1 MKNILQSYTTPELR
15 KFVSAH
21 NKKVRALVNEEV
33 KDIRRKMKAKRVIN
47 IVKKKRDEIIDIMVD
62 NKRFFKDIKM
72 KVSNAEQ
79 EKKEI
84 QQFEKELEKEL
95 KDPKVYNELFG
106 DLTKTESDKKV
117 KSFVKVNLDKLEK
130 SGVIKIDKEKAKK
143 AGVKLVRN
151 LKPKKKPKN
160 LKIKS

>member
-21 NKKVRALVNEEV
+21 NKKVRKLVNEEV

-47 IVKKKRDEIIDIMVD
+47 IAKKKRDEIIDIMVD